1 MEIIIFV
8 IIITSILLIALS
20 LVMTGRQTIK
30 IDRKYGDLSDTDKSK
45 FLHPNKLAAIFPFT
59 RSFLERS
66 GLGIKLKMK
75 IDAAHIRIG
84 AQAFFN
90 VKLLIMLVGSIVV
103 VVLMQ
108 KFDPIIFIVVL
119 GLGYFIPDLYLKSK
133 ITKRKKE
140 IIRVLPETIDLLGL
154 CIEAG
159 LDFTNAVKW
168 VVEKTPSTPLMEELV
183 FVLEEIKW
191 GKPRIQALKDMSRRL
206 DIPEISSFV
215 QTIIQAERMGTP
227 VAEAFTI
234 LSEDA
239 RAQRFHRGERIAL
252 QAPIKILLPLI
263 FFIMPVIGIVIGGPI
278 LLQFMTGGLLSGI
291 K

>member
-1 MEIIIFV
+1 MGILIFIV
-8 IIITSILLIALS
+8 ILAAFLLIGLS
-20 LVMTGRQTIK
+20 IAMSRQQAIN
-30 IDRKYGDLSDTDKSK
+30 IAVRYGGQNEGNKRNLFQAD
-45 FLHPNKLAAIFPFT
+45 KLAAIIPFT
-59 RSFLERS
+59 RNFLEKS
-66 GLGIKLKMK
+66 GLGFKIKMK
-75 IDAAHIRIG
+75 LDAARVNLTS
-84 AQAFFN
+84 QAFLNIKILVMVAGCALLVVFTRRFDP
-90 VKLLIMLVGSIVV
+90 VFLLI
-103 VVLMQ
+103 
-108 KFDPIIFIVVL
+108 VL
-119 GLGYFIPDLYLKSK
+119 GLSYFVPDLYLKCR
-133 ITKRKKE
+133 ITRRKKD
-140 IIRVLPETIDLLGL
+140 IVRVLPETVDLLGL

-159 LDFTNAVKW
+159 LDFTSAVKW
-168 VVEKTPSTPLMEELV
+168 VIEKIPANPLMEDLA

-206 DIPEISSFV
+206 EIPEISSFV

-278 LLQFMTGGLLSGI
+278 LLQFMTGGLLTSI

>member
-1 MEIIIFV
+1 MEIAIFLIIVLAIGLIFV
-8 IIITSILLIALS
+8 GINLSRPQSAGLRMPGPNGARKFRLPTNFFLNIL
-20 LVMTGRQTIK
+20 
-30 IDRKYGDLSDTDKSK
+30 
-45 FLHPNKLAAIFPFT
+45 PFT
-59 RSFLERS
+59 RGFLEKS
-66 GLGIKLKMK
+66 GIGAKLKSK
-75 IDAAHIRIG
+75 IDAAHLRVSS
-84 AQAFFN
+84 QAFFN
-90 VKLLIMLVGSIVV
+90 IKLLLMIIGCVATVIIMGKVN
-103 VVLMQ
+103 
-108 KFDPIIFIVVL
+108 FIILLLVL
-119 GLGYFIPDLYLKSK
+119 GGGYLIPDIYLNGKLK
-133 ITKRKKE
+133 KRKAA
-140 IIRVLPETIDLLGL
+140 IVRVLPETIDLLGL

-159 LDFTNAVKW
+159 LDFSSSVRW
-168 VVEKTPSTPLMEELV
+168 VIDKTPPNPMLEELG

-206 DIPEISSFV
+206 DISEINSFV

-252 QAPIKILLPLI
+252 KAPIKILLPLI

-278 LLQFMTGGLLSGI
+278 LLQFMQGGLGAGL

>member
-1 MEIIIFV
+1 MDIFV
-8 IIITSILLIALS
+8 YLFI
-20 LVMTGRQTIK
+20 
-30 IDRKYGDLSDTDKSK
+30 
-45 FLHPNKLAAIFPFT
+45 LAAIGLVIWSLVASRGGATLHLPKSGFT
-59 RSFLERS
+59 TVNHKPRIDLSRILPTRALLEKT
-66 GLGIKLKMK
+66 GMLVKIKKS
-75 IDAAHIRIG
+75 IDAAHMHISPEG
-84 AQAFFN
+84 FFN
-90 VKLLIMLVGSIVV
+90 LKLIIMVLLAVISVVATGTINPVFVSIAVISGYLVPDFF
-103 VVLMQ
+103 LKQ
-108 KFDPIIFIVVL
+108 KIA
-119 GLGYFIPDLYLKSK
+119 
-133 ITKRKKE
+133 KRKYL
-140 IIRVLPETIDLLGL
+140 IARCLPETVDLLGL

-159 LDFTNAVKW
+159 LDFVNAVKW
-168 VVEKTPSTPLMEELV
+168 VIAKTPSTPMIEELS
-183 FVLEEIKW
+183 FVLEEMKW

-206 DIPEISSFV
+206 DIPEIGSFV

-278 LLQFMTGGLLSGI
+278 LLQFMQGGLTGF

>member
-1 MEIIIFV
+1 MEIVIFL
-8 IIITSILLIALS
+8 IIIGSIGLIVWSVVISKKTTLLRLPQDAS
-20 LVMTGRQTIK
+20 NV
-30 IDRKYGDLSDTDKSK
+30 K
-45 FLHPNKLAAIFPFT
+45 FQKNKLDFSQVLPTGA
-59 RSFLERS
+59 FLNS
-66 GLGIKLKMK
+66 TGMAVSLKK
-75 IDAAHIRIG
+75 TLDTAHVNISP
-84 AQAFFN
+84 AAFFN
-90 VKLLIMLVGSIVV
+90 LKILICILCAVLSVIVTG
-103 VVLMQ
+103 
-108 KFDPIIFIVVL
+108 KADPILILIAVAI
-119 GLGYFIPDLYLKSK
+119 GYVIPDFYLKRK
-133 ITKRKKE
+133 IAKRKYL
-140 IIRVLPETIDLLGL
+140 IARGLPETVDLLGL

-159 LDFTNAVKW
+159 LDFVNAVKW
-168 VVEKTPSTPLMEELV
+168 VIDKTPHTPMTEELA

-191 GKPRIQALKDMSRRL
+191 GKPRIQSLKDMARRL
-206 DIPEISSFV
+206 DISEIGSFV

-278 LLQFMTGGLLSGI
+278 LLTFMQGGISGL

>member
-1 MEIIIFV
+1 MALAV
-8 IIITSILLIALS
+8 ILGYIVPDFILKRKIAKRKYLIAR
-20 LVMTGRQTIK
+20 G
-30 IDRKYGDLSDTDKSK
+30 
-45 FLHPNKLAAIFPFT
+45 
-59 RSFLERS
+59 
-66 GLGIKLKMK
+66 
-75 IDAAHIRIG
+75 
-84 AQAFFN
+84 
-90 VKLLIMLVGSIVV
+90 
-103 VVLMQ
+103 
-108 KFDPIIFIVVL
+108 
-119 GLGYFIPDLYLKSK
+119 
-133 ITKRKKE
+133 
-140 IIRVLPETIDLLGL
+140 LPETVDLLGL

-159 LDFTNAVKW
+159 LDFVNAVKW
-168 VVEKTPSTPLMEELV
+168 VIDKTPSTPMIEELA

-206 DIPEISSFV
+206 EIPDISSFV

-239 RAQRFHRGERIAL
+239 RAQRFRRGERIAL

-278 LLQFMTGGLLSGI
+278 LLQFMQGGLTGL

>member
-1 MEIIIFV
+1 MEIIIFIF
-8 IIITSILLIALS
+8 IIAAFLLIALG
-20 LVMTGRQTIK
+20 LVMAKGQSVRMRNI
-30 IDRKYGDLSDTDKSK
+30 GEGALGSNKSK
-45 FLHPNKLAAIFPFT
+45 FLQFNKLAKILPFT

-66 GLGIKLKMK
+66 GLGVKLKMR
-75 IDAAHIRIG
+75 IDAAHIRLS

-90 VKLLIMLVGSIVV
+90 IKLLLMVGGCILAVI
-103 VVLMQ
+103 LMQ
-108 KFDPIIFIVVL
+108 KFDPVVL
-119 GLGYFIPDLYLKSK
+119 IAVLGAGYLVPDIYLNSRLA
-133 ITKRKKE
+133 KRKRE
-140 IIRVLPETIDLLGL
+140 IVRVLPETVDLLGL

-168 VVEKTPSTPLMEELV
+168 VIDKTSANPLMEELA

-206 DIPEISSFV
+206 EIPEISSFV

-227 VAEAFTI
+227 VADAFTI

-278 LLQFMTGGLLSGI
+278 LLQFMSGGLLAGL

>member
-1 MEIIIFV
+1 MD
-8 IIITSILLIALS
+8 ILLYFFI
-20 LVMTGRQTIK
+20 
-30 IDRKYGDLSDTDKSK
+30 
-45 FLHPNKLAAIFPFT
+45 LAAIGVVVWGLMSSKGGATLRMPKGGFPGGAQKSRLDFSRILPT
-59 RSFLERS
+59 RSFLEKS
-66 GLGIKLKMK
+66 GMLIKLKK
-75 IDAAHIRIG
+75 NIDAAHMQISPEG
-84 AQAFFN
+84 FFN
-90 VKLLIMLVGSIVV
+90 LKIIIMIFLAVLSVV
-103 VVLMQ
+103 AAG
-108 KFDPIIFIVVL
+108 KINPIFIALALVF
-119 GLGYFIPDLYLKSK
+119 GYIVPDFIM
-133 ITKRKKE
+133 KRKIAKRKYL
-140 IIRVLPETIDLLGL
+140 IARGLPETVDLLGL

-159 LDFTNAVKW
+159 LDFVNAVKW
-168 VVEKTPSTPLMEELV
+168 VIDKTPPSPMLEELS
-183 FVLEEIKW
+183 FVLEEVKW

-278 LLQFMTGGLLSGI
+278 LLTFMQGGLSGL